1 MEGFGSGK
9 DFVICIYDV
18 CVCIYYTLYKV
29 IYNGGKRSGGP
40 EPWLHAGLNT
50 PRKRPAEINL
60 RRVAVGPNA
69 WTVVA
74 ICDG

>member
-1 MEGFGSGK
+1 M
-9 DFVICIYDV
+9 
-18 CVCIYYTLYKV
+18 YYTLYNV

-40 EPWLHAGLNT
+40 EPWLHAGFTT
-50 PRKRPAEINL
+50 PRKRPAEIYL
-60 RRVAVGPNA
+60 RRDAVGPNA